1 MPICSPQPPQ
11 AKDFRNDN
19 VRECNG
25 KLRNHENFAL
35 LEAWLYCTLVPLF
48 Y

>member
-1 MPICSPQPPQ
+1 MPICSPEPPQ

-35 LEAWLYCTLVPLF
+35 LEAWYYCTLVPLF